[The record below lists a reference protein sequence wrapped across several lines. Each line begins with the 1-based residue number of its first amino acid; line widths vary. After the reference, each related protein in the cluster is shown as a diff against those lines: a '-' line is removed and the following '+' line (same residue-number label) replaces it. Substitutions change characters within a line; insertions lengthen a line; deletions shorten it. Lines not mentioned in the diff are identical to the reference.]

1 MDTTTLSRPGMA
13 TPAKTGTN
21 TFWNRLLQ
29 LSPDAG
35 VSLQAQLRQ
44 QLVSAILSRQLPEG
58 SALPSSREL
67 AVTLGIA
74 RNTVILAF
82 QQLVEEHFLET
93 RPRRGYFVVE
103 QLPRAVRP
111 GAGTPAATGAA
122 PAAGTAEPPPAAA
135 GPDWGA
141 RLPDLTGLHA
151 IAKPAE
157 WQNYPY
163 PFIYGQFDPALF
175 PTAEW
180 RECSRM
186 ALAVLEIR
194 GWASDLIDR
203 DDPLL
208 IEQLQKHIL
217 PRRGVWAKPD
227 EIMVTLGAQHALYL
241 LADLLTRGARVGL
254 EEPGYSDAR
263 HIFGMRAREVVPLAV
278 DQSGLCPDEAF
289 GQCDYA
295 FVTPSYQCPT
305 TVTMPL
311 ERREALLRRAREHD
325 VVLIEDDYDT
335 ENPALTQP
343 IPALKSLDRDGR
355 VLYVGSLSKSFV
367 PGLRLGYIVAP
378 AAVIRQAR
386 ALRRYMLRHPPA
398 NNQRATAL
406 FISLGH
412 HDALLRRVA
421 PIFQRRADM
430 LRELLPRYLPQ
441 CRIQNSPGASS
452 FWIEGPPGLDA
463 RQLATTALAHGV
475 IIEPG
480 DVFFAAGAPSPHF
493 RLGFTA
499 IGEERIE
506 EGVRLLSQLIAHAA
520 TPRR

>member
-1 MDTTTLSRPGMA
+1 MSS
-13 TPAKTGTN
+13 PARANPN

-29 LSPDAG
+29 LSPDTG

-67 AVTLGIA
+67 AATLGIA

-93 RPRRGYFVVE
+93 RPRRGYFIVE
-103 QLPRAVRP
+103 QLPRAMRP
-111 GAGTPAATGAA
+111 ASTP
-122 PAAGTAEPPPAAA
+122 PAAGAPATTGAPDTPPATAA

-175 PTAEW
+175 PTADW

-217 PRRGVWAKPD
+217 PRRGVWAKPE

-241 LADLLTRGARVGL
+241 LADLLMRGARVGL

-263 HIFGMRAREVVPLAV
+263 HIFGMRAREVMPLAV
-278 DQSGLCPDEAF
+278 DHAGLRAD
-289 GQCDYA
+289 GGLDLCDYA

-311 ERREALLRRAREHD
+311 ERREALLRQARQHD

-343 IPALKSLDRDGR
+343 TPALKSLDHEGR
-355 VLYVGSLSKSFV
+355 VIYIGSLSKSFV

-378 AAVIRQAR
+378 PQVIRQAR

-406 FISLGH
+406 FVSLGH

-421 PIFQRRADM
+421 PIYQRRAEL
-430 LRELLPRYLPQ
+430 LREMLPRYLPQ
-441 CRIQNSPGASS
+441 CKIQNSPGASS

-463 RQLATTALAHGV
+463 RKLADTALAHGV

-506 EGVRLLSQLIAHAA
+506 EGVRLLAQLVEHAVA
-520 TPRR
+520 QRR

>member
-1 MDTTTLSRPGMA
+1 MA
-13 TPAKTGTN
+13 SVGKAN

-29 LSPDAG
+29 LSSDSG

-44 QLVSAILSRQLPEG
+44 QLVSAILARQLPEG

-67 AVTLGIA
+67 AATLGIA

-82 QQLVEEHFLET
+82 QQLVEERFLET

-103 QLPRAVRP
+103 QLPSAARP
-111 GAGTPAATGAA
+111 GSAQARAISAAMPEDAGEG
-122 PAAGTAEPPPAAA
+122 
-135 GPDWGA
+135 GPDWDA
-141 RLPDLTGLHA
+141 RLPDMTGKRA
-151 IAKPAE
+151 IVKPSE

-175 PTAEW
+175 PTADW

-217 PRRGVWAKPD
+217 PRRGVWANPD
-227 EIMVTLGAQHALYL
+227 EIMVTMGAQNALYL
-241 LADLLTRGARVGL
+241 LADLLMQGARVGL
-254 EEPGYSDAR
+254 EEPGYNDAR

-278 DQSGLCPDEAF
+278 DESGLCPDDALA
-289 GQCDYA
+289 QCDYA
-295 FVTPSYQCPT
+295 FITPSYQCPT
-305 TVTMPL
+305 TATMPL
-311 ERREALLRRAREHD
+311 ERRETLLLEARRHD

-355 VLYVGSLSKSFV
+355 VIYVGSLSKSFV
-367 PGLRLGYIVAP
+367 PGIRLGYIVAP

-386 ALRRYMLRHPPA
+386 ALRRFMLRHPPA

-421 PIFQRRADM
+421 PIFQRRAEILRDM
-430 LRELLPRYLPQ
+430 LARHLPQ
-441 CRIQNSPGASS
+441 ARARNSPGASS
-452 FWIEGPPGLDA
+452 FWVEGPPGLDA
-463 RQLATTALAHGV
+463 RKLAAIALTHGV

-480 DVFFAAGAPSPHF
+480 DVFFSTDAPSPHL
-493 RLGFTA
+493 RMGYTA
-499 IGEERIE
+499 IAEERIE
-506 EGVRLLSQLIAHAA
+506 EGVKLLGQLIGQAMV
-520 TPRR
+520 R

>member
-1 MDTTTLSRPGMA
+1 MA
-13 TPAKTGTN
+13 SIGKAN

-29 LSPDAG
+29 LSPDSG

-44 QLVSAILSRQLPEG
+44 QLVSAILARQLPEG
-58 SALPSSREL
+58 TVLPSSREL
-67 AVTLGIA
+67 AATLGIA

-82 QQLVEEHFLET
+82 QQLVEENFLET

-103 QLPRAVRP
+103 QLPRASGCERP
-111 GAGTPAATGAA
+111 ATHA
-122 PAAGTAEPPPAAA
+122 PAPEPTGE
-135 GPDWGA
+135 GPDWA
-141 RLPDLTGLHA
+141 IRLPDMASKRT
-151 IAKPAE
+151 IAKPSE

-180 RECSRM
+180 RECSRL

-217 PRRGVWAKPD
+217 PRRGVWANPD
-227 EIMVTLGAQHALYL
+227 EIMVTMGAQHALYL
-241 LADLLTRGARVGL
+241 LADLLMQGATVGM
-254 EEPGYSDAR
+254 EEPGYNDAR
-263 HIFGMRAREVVPLAV
+263 HIFGMRAGEVIPLAV
-278 DQSGLCPDEAF
+278 DDSGLCPDTGLAR
-289 GQCDYA
+289 CDYA

-311 ERREALLRRAREHD
+311 ERREALLQAARQHD

-335 ENPALTQP
+335 ENPVLTQP

-355 VLYVGSLSKSFV
+355 VIYIGSLSKSFV
-367 PGLRLGYIVAP
+367 PGIRLGYIVAP
-378 AAVIRQAR
+378 AALIRQAR
-386 ALRRYMLRHPPA
+386 ALRRFMLRHPPA

-421 PIFQRRADM
+421 PIFQRRAEI
-430 LRELLPRYLPQ
+430 LRQALARHLPGARV
-441 CRIQNSPGASS
+441 CNSPGASS
-452 FWIEGPPGLDA
+452 FWVECPREVDA
-463 RQLATTALAHGV
+463 RKLATTALKHGV
-475 IIEPG
+475 IVEPG
-480 DVFFAAGAPSPHF
+480 DVFFSSDAPSPYF
-493 RLGFTA
+493 RMGYTA
-499 IGEERIE
+499 IADERIE
-506 EGVRLLSQLIAHAA
+506 EGVKLLAQLVGQA
-520 TPRR
+520 TATHPETWVMRN

>member
-1 MDTTTLSRPGMA
+1 ME
-13 TPAKTGTN
+13 TPIKAN
-21 TFWNRLLQ
+21 SSAFWNRLLQ
-29 LSPDAG
+29 LSSDSG

-44 QLVSAILSRQLPEG
+44 QLVSAILSHQLPAG
-58 SALPSSREL
+58 SALPPSREL
-67 AVTLGIA
+67 AATLGIA
-74 RNTVILAF
+74 RNTVTLAF
-82 QQLVEEHFLET
+82 QQLVEEQFLEA
-93 RPRRGYFVVE
+93 RPRRGYFVVG
-103 QLPRAVRP
+103 QLPSATPLGSPPRVIAAALTP
-111 GAGTPAATGAA
+111 GV
-122 PAAGTAEPPPAAA
+122 PPPANS
-135 GPDWGA
+135 PDWSA
-141 RLPDLTGLHA
+141 RLPNLTGLRA
-151 IAKPAE
+151 ITKPAE

-175 PTAEW
+175 PTGDW

-241 LADLLTRGARVGL
+241 LADLLMNGTRVGL

-263 HIFGMRAREVVPLAV
+263 HIFSMRARAITPLAV
-278 DQSGLCPDEAF
+278 DHSGLLPDESF
-289 GQCDYA
+289 GLCDYA

-311 ERREALLRRAREHD
+311 ERRETLLRLAREHD

-343 IPALKSLDRDGR
+343 IPALKSLDKDGR
-355 VLYVGSLSKSFV
+355 VLYVGSLSKTFV

-378 AAVIRQAR
+378 PEVIRQAR

-421 PIFQRRADM
+421 PIFQRRATV
-430 LRELLPRYLPQ
+430 LREALERYLPQ
-441 CRIQNSPGASS
+441 CTLQNSAGASS
-452 FWIEGPPGLDA
+452 FWIGGPPGLDA
-463 RQLATTALAHGV
+463 RQLASTALTHGV

-480 DVFFAAGAPSPHF
+480 DVFFAAGTPSPHF

-506 EGVRLLSQLIAHAA
+506 EGVRLLAQLIEHAI
-520 TPRR
+520 RSGGMR

>member
-1 MDTTTLSRPGMA
+1 MA
-13 TPAKTGTN
+13 SLGKAN

-44 QLVSAILSRQLPEG
+44 QLVSAILARQLPEG

-67 AVTLGIA
+67 AATLGIA

-93 RPRRGYFVVE
+93 RPRRGYFVVA
-103 QLPRAVRP
+103 QLPSAASPVP
-111 GAGTPAATGAA
+111 APPQATPAADAGSGPEAA
-122 PAAGTAEPPPAAA
+122 P
-135 GPDWGA
+135 DWAA
-141 RLPDLTGLHA
+141 RLPDMTGKRA
-151 IAKPAE
+151 IVKPSE

-175 PTAEW
+175 PTADW

-217 PRRGVWAKPD
+217 PRRGVWANPD
-227 EIMVTLGAQHALYL
+227 EIMVTMGAQHALYL
-241 LADLLTRGARVGL
+241 LADLLMQGTRVGL
-254 EEPGYSDAR
+254 EEPGYNDAR
-263 HIFGMRAREVVPLAV
+263 HIFGMRAREVIPLAV
-278 DQSGLCPDEAF
+278 DESGLCPDA
-289 GQCDYA
+289 GLAQCDYA
-295 FVTPSYQCPT
+295 FITPSYQCPT

-311 ERREALLRRAREHD
+311 ERRETLLLEARRHD

-355 VLYVGSLSKSFV
+355 VIYVGSLSKSFV
-367 PGLRLGYIVAP
+367 PGIRLGYIVAP

-386 ALRRYMLRHPPA
+386 ALRRFMLRHPPA

-421 PIFQRRADM
+421 PIFQRRAGI
-430 LRELLPRYLPQ
+430 LREMLARHLPQ
-441 CRIQNSPGASS
+441 ARAHNSPGASS
-452 FWIEGPPGLDA
+452 FWVEGPPGLDA
-463 RQLATTALAHGV
+463 RKLAAIALTHGV

-480 DVFFAAGAPSPHF
+480 DVFFATDAPSPHF
-493 RLGFTA
+493 RMGYTA
-499 IGEERIE
+499 IADERIE
-506 EGVRLLSQLIAHAA
+506 EGVKLLGKLIGQAMG
-520 TPRR
+520 R

>member
-1 MDTTTLSRPGMA
+1 MA
-13 TPAKTGTN
+13 SMGKAN

-29 LSPDAG
+29 LSPDSG

-44 QLVSAILSRQLPEG
+44 RLVSAILARQLPEG

-67 AVTLGIA
+67 AATLGIA

-103 QLPRAVRP
+103 QLPSAARP
-111 GAGTPAATGAA
+111 ATASSQAASTGANGA
-122 PAAGTAEPPPAAA
+122 CAGETADGAQGG
-135 GPDWGA
+135 GPDWTA
-141 RLPDLTGLHA
+141 RLPDMTGRRA
-151 IAKPAE
+151 IVKPSE

-175 PTAEW
+175 PTADW

-217 PRRGVWAKPD
+217 PRRGVWANPD
-227 EIMVTLGAQHALYL
+227 EIMVTMGAQNALYL
-241 LADLLTRGARVGL
+241 LADLLMQGARVGL
-254 EEPGYSDAR
+254 EEPGYNDAR
-263 HIFGMRAREVVPLAV
+263 HIFGMRAREVVPLPV
-278 DQSGLCPDEAF
+278 DESGLCPDAALA
-289 GQCDYA
+289 QCDYA
-295 FVTPSYQCPT
+295 FITPSYQCPT

-311 ERREALLRRAREHD
+311 ERRETLLREARRHD

-343 IPALKSLDRDGR
+343 VPALKSLDRDGR
-355 VLYVGSLSKSFV
+355 VIYVGSLSKSFV
-367 PGLRLGYIVAP
+367 PGIRLGYIVAP

-386 ALRRYMLRHPPA
+386 ALRRFMLRHPPA

-421 PIFQRRADM
+421 PIFQRRAGI
-430 LRELLPRYLPQ
+430 LREMLARHLPQ
-441 CRIQNSPGASS
+441 ARAHNSPGASS
-452 FWIEGPPGLDA
+452 FWVEGPPGLDA
-463 RQLATTALAHGV
+463 RKLAATALAHGV

-480 DVFFAAGAPSPHF
+480 DVFFSTDAPSPHF
-493 RLGFTA
+493 RMGYTA
-499 IGEERIE
+499 IADERIE
-506 EGVRLLSQLIAHAA
+506 EGVKLLGQLVGQAA
-520 TPRR
+520 GPAGR